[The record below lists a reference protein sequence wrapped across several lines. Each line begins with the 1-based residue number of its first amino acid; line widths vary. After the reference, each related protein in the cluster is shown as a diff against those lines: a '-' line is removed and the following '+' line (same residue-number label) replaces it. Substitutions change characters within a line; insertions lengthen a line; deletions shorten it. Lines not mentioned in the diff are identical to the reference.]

1 MQRVMQEM
9 SETSSELRGTS
20 RCVLRPSGPAKV
32 KCLCLALALVFV
44 LASGDVVILHSGQ
57 VAGTVVGTDSLSVR
71 VMTPDGRFRSLPKK
85 DIIEVLISKG
95 SRMDS
100 LLAEHSGLTV
110 IFDPTAAPQ
119 DSGRKQNPTC
129 CGVPCCLGSG
139 CLPAAEVVGG
149 ALLVGGIYV
158 EGGSGA
164 FLVLTAPF
172 AVAGLTAAIG
182 GKTAPGGTFGA
193 TCLGSYLG
201 DLGGVILG
209 VSASSAFNHSDDM
222 QNYVLI
228 GGLIGTIPGSIIGYN
243 MSRRHGILGVAPPV
257 APPKPAKPKPA
268 RLGRSPV
275 AWVALTGLELGTGLA
290 AGIALAQPGL
300 ALTNRQSPVGYGLAA
315 LAPAAAAGGT
325 ALIGA
330 WLDRKGSAWWALP
343 GAYSGAIGGL
353 LVAALAAKGLPAF
366 SNASLYAM
374 PFLPMW
380 LGSGLGAVAGY
391 RMGPSLGAME
401 SASRFEPSRLGL
413 AFKPDRNKR
422 SREVA
427 EVRLNLLS
435 YRF

>member
-1 MQRVMQEM
+1 MGFGESKYVFR
-9 SETSSELRGTS
+9 S
-20 RCVLRPSGPAKV
+20 SGPSKV
-32 KCLCLALALVFV
+32 KCLFLALALLVA
-44 LASGDVVILHSGQ
+44 LASGDVVIMHSGQ
-57 VAGTVVGTDSLSVR
+57 VAGTVVGSDSLTVSLR
-71 VMTPDGRFRSLPKK
+71 TRDGKFQSLAKK
-85 DIIEVLISKG
+85 DIIEVLVSKG
-95 SRMDS
+95 SRIDS
-100 LLAEHSGLTV
+100 LFPTHPGLTV
-110 IFDPTAAPQ
+110 IFDPTATTE
-119 DSGRKQNPTC
+119 DSMTGKPLAHKATC

-139 CLPAAEVVGG
+139 CLPAAEVVSGG
-149 ALLVGGIYV
+149 ALIAGVYVLGGP
-158 EGGSGA
+158 GS

-172 AVAGLTAAIG
+172 AVAGLTTVIG
-182 GKTAPGGTFGA
+182 KRTAPGGSFGT
-193 TCLGSYLG
+193 TCFGSYLG

-209 VSASSAFNHSDDM
+209 VGVSTVFEHGEALE
-222 QNYVLI
+222 NYVLV

-243 MSRRHGILGVAPPV
+243 LSRRHRVPPV
-257 APPKPAKPKPA
+257 APPRPAKPKPV

-353 LVAALAAKGLPAF
+353 LIAALAAKGLPAF

-401 SASRFEPSRLGL
+401 SASRFEPASLGL
-413 AFKPDRNKR
+413 AFKPDRSRR
-422 SREVA
+422 SQRVA
-427 EVRLNLLS
+427 EVKANLLT